1 MLADQHKDKQRK
13 EQLLSEIC
21 EAEQQEH
28 LLQAR
33 LCRVP
38 DEPTGGSG
46 AVLIQVRHLTL
57 GTTRRDICATDEMM
71 SVYDWVGFMS
81 LIPMYFEL
89 SDYRGQVSKPE
100 QSVMDGDKST
110 LNMSES
116 ESTPSLE
123 DDDIGF
129 KSFGTA

>member
-1 MLADQHKDKQRK
+1 M
-13 EQLLSEIC
+13 
-21 EAEQQEH
+21 
-28 LLQAR
+28 
-33 LCRVP
+33 
-38 DEPTGGSG
+38 
-46 AVLIQVRHLTL
+46 LIQVKHLTL
-57 GTTRRDICATDEMM
+57 GTIRRNFCATDKMM
-71 SVYDWVGFMS
+71 SVYYWVGSMS

-89 SDYRGQVSKPE
+89 SDYRGQVLKPE

-129 KSFGTA
+129 RGFGTAQENNDDTLPLDVLPPVESSPPEQLLCDDIPL